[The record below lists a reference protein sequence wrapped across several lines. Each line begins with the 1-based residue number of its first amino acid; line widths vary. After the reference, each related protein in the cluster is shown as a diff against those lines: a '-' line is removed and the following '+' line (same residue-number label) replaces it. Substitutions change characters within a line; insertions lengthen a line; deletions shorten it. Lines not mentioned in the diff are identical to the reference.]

1 MNGTLYQRRI
11 PLYFHPFAPENGG
24 FSVFLSVIFVLL
36 MYQTQ
41 AWRITVRFV
50 FLCFCKRKMERRFAY
65 TLLNQQMNHLLIIIY
80 IIGTHTCFHKNTK
93 IQKCKGVSAEH
104 QAGLAVMPSDAAF
117 RWWNIKMQNMSTKA
131 SLHDLCPLT
140 KHLNFFYTPY
150 RRIAWKKL
158 RDGVAEK
165 FSSPRK
171 KIWHSSPNPLVPIK
185 FYK

>member
-1 MNGTLYQRRI
+1 MAHFTREEFFCI
-11 PLYFHPFAPENGG
+11 FTPLPPENGG

-50 FLCFCKRKMERRFAY
+50 FLCFCKRKMERRFVY

-93 IQKCKGVSAEH
+93 MQKCKGASAEH

-117 RWWNIKMQNMSTKA
+117 RWLNIKMQNMSTKA
-131 SLHDLCPLT
+131 SLHDLRPLT
-140 KHLNFFYTPY
+140 KHLNFFYTPPG
-150 RRIAWKKL
+150 AWHGKNY
-158 RDGVAEK
+158 GMA
-165 FSSPRK
+165 
-171 KIWHSSPNPLVPIK
+171 
-185 FYK
+185 